1 LDPRLLTVLF
11 IVFTALCL
19 NVVGRG
25 FLRWRAEGKA
35 LAKLD
40 GTAAREQVRRHR
52 RLGRRLLSLG
62 VALLAMVA
70 LAFLAPLGAPD
81 GVILVLQIIAILGV
95 VLGIYWMVRA

>member
-19 NVVGRG
+19 NVVRRG

-40 GTAAREQVRRHR
+40 GAAPREQVRRHR

-62 VALLAMVA
+62 VALLAMAA
-70 LAFLAPLGAPD
+70 LAFLAPLGAPG

>member
-19 NVVGRG
+19 GVVRRG
-25 FLRWRAEGKA
+25 FLRWKREGEA

-40 GTAAREQVRRHR
+40 GAVAQVELRRHR
-52 RLGRRLLSLG
+52 RLGWRLLSLG

-70 LAFLAPLGAPD
+70 LAFLAPWGAPG

-95 VLGIYWMVRA
+95 ALGVYWTVRR